1 MEETH
6 IDNLVNEKIKKI
18 KAKKNIFD
26 TGKVIMVK
34 DYIIE
39 VSGLENVCF
48 FEKVNIWEKGMGY
61 VNSIHENYV
70 TIAIVRQYKPIEIGD
85 IVNSTGETFK
95 AIFTEEALRK
105 NYRPFWRRQ
114 INRKSISSRKCRRV

>member
-70 TIAIVRQYKPIEIGD
+70 TIAIVRQYQPIEIGD

-114 INRKSISSRKCRRV
+114 INRKSIK